1 MALNSDTFPSVIDV
15 AEYAYRQ
22 RIGRNIRELRTM
34 YGLTQTELA
43 KRIGSSVQAVSAIE
57 LGKYNLGLHL
67 LYRLS
72 KLFSVPASAFW
83 DKNLNMASY
92 YRKKRDVGGNV
103 KSTVP
108 YAISP
113 LESDLLLHIHYL
125 SEEDQRELYDEVSAR
140 LSGSFRKKS
149 DSQKS

>member
-15 AEYAYRQ
+15 DEYAYRQ

-57 LGKYNLGLHL
+57 LGKY
-67 LYRLS
+67 
-72 KLFSVPASAFW
+72 K
-83 DKNLNMASY
+83 DLNMASY
-92 YRKKRDVGGNV
+92 YRKKRDEDGHV

-108 YAISP
+108 YALSP
-113 LESDLLLHIHYL
+113 LESDILLHIHYL